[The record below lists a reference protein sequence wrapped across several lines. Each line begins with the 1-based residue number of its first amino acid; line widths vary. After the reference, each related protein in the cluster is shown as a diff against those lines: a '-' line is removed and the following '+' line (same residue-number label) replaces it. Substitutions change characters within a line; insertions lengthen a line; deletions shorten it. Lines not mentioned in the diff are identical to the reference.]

1 MKTGNK
7 RNHLIVKLRRY
18 GIRLWWYWTGGVW
31 NETRSNW
38 YVNLAKT
45 VNLSVRSILDTN
57 LQQKAAAL
65 TFNTM
70 LALVPTIAM
79 IFAIGRGFGFQNL
92 IESEIFN
99 FVPVQREELSNVFTF
114 VDSYLAQSSEG
125 IFVGVGI
132 LFLLWTLISLLSNV
146 EDAFNH
152 IWGINKKRNFY
163 RKVTDYIAIFFII
176 PILIVCT
183 NGIKLFVLTMSSDTF
198 LSPVVEALLD
208 IAPTVLTWLSF
219 TLTFMLIPYT
229 KVKLK
234 YALISGFLC
243 AIVFQLLQW
252 LMVSGQIYVSK
263 YNAIYGSFAFLPLL
277 LIWIYLSWQVCLA
290 GVVLT
295 YSSQNIF
302 RFNFRD
308 NINEI
313 SQRYMTDV
321 TIVILT
327 IVAKRFC
334 QQRPPYTK
342 LDITEKY
349 NIPIRL
355 VGAVVDHLVDVK
367 LLSSVIGKDD
377 REVAYQPAFDLE
389 HLTLR
394 SAKERLR
401 NWGKSGFIPSLQIK
415 FEPTMRII
423 HKSYETTAD
432 DILIKNLPLN
442 FNEKEI

>member
-1 MKTGNK
+1 
-7 RNHLIVKLRRY
+7 
-18 GIRLWWYWTGGVW
+18 
-31 NETRSNW
+31 
-38 YVNLAKT
+38 
-45 VNLSVRSILDTN
+45 
-57 LQQKAAAL
+57 
-65 TFNTM
+65 
-70 LALVPTIAM
+70 M

>member
-1 MKTGNK
+1 
-7 RNHLIVKLRRY
+7 
-18 GIRLWWYWTGGVW
+18 
-31 NETRSNW
+31 
-38 YVNLAKT
+38 
-45 VNLSVRSILDTN
+45 
-57 LQQKAAAL
+57 
-65 TFNTM
+65 
-70 LALVPTIAM
+70 
-79 IFAIGRGFGFQNL
+79 
-92 IESEIFN
+92 
-99 FVPVQREELSNVFTF
+99 
-114 VDSYLAQSSEG
+114 
-125 IFVGVGI
+125 
-132 LFLLWTLISLLSNV
+132 
-146 EDAFNH
+146 
-152 IWGINKKRNFY
+152 
-163 RKVTDYIAIFFII
+163 
-176 PILIVCT
+176 
-183 NGIKLFVLTMSSDTF
+183 
-198 LSPVVEALLD
+198 
-208 IAPTVLTWLSF
+208 
-219 TLTFMLIPYT
+219 
-229 KVKLK
+229 
-234 YALISGFLC
+234 
-243 AIVFQLLQW
+243 
-252 LMVSGQIYVSK
+252 
-263 YNAIYGSFAFLPLL
+263 
-277 LIWIYLSWQVCLA
+277 
-290 GVVLT
+290 
-295 YSSQNIF
+295 
-302 RFNFRD
+302 
-308 NINEI
+308 
-313 SQRYMTDV
+313 MTDV